1 MWKSG
6 QSADRSSDFLMEARN
21 LHFCV
26 KCPDFPM
33 LAPLSVFSVLQT
45 KRNASWLPARTL
57 CVASEVTAA
66 PLGGSRRSPQWRA
79 KLGGGA
85 RTWADLQRPSK
96 RQPGAARS
104 TPPTPSAPEA
114 FPAFPPKSSA
124 SPPVLGWSVPNIECK
139 FCMRPHERGDPS

>member
-45 KRNASWLPARTL
+45 KRNASWRPARTL

-85 RTWADLQRPSK
+85 GTWADRRRPSK
-96 RQPGAARS
+96 RQPVSPAQPGPRL
-104 TPPTPSAPEA
+104 PPQALLRHFRLFLPSPVRLLPSLAGV
-114 FPAFPPKSSA
+114 SQILSA
-124 SPPVLGWSVPNIECK
+124 N
-139 FCMRPHERGDPS
+139 FA